1 MGAMIKS
8 GSRRNGG
15 GRRRSRRGGL
25 NADINVTPLVDV
37 MLVLLIVFMV
47 AAPLLSVGVP
57 LELPKTDAK
66 SLPAQQEPITISVN
80 EEGVIFIQD
89 AEIALDD
96 LAPKLVAV
104 SANGY
109 DERIYLRADES
120 SDYGAVM
127 MVMAR
132 VNAAGFSN
140 LGLVT
145 DPVNA
150 NAGK

>member
-1 MGAMIKS
+1 MGANIQRGVGKNS
-8 GSRRNGG
+8 
-15 GRRRSRRGGL
+15 GRRRHRRTGL

-57 LELPKTDAK
+57 IELPKTDAK
-66 SLPAQQEPITISVN
+66 SLPSKTEPITISVN
-80 EEGVIFIQD
+80 AAGEIFIQD

-96 LAPKLVAV
+96 IATRLVAI
-104 SANGY
+104 SNNGY
-109 DERIYLRADES
+109 DERIYLRGDGAADYES
-120 SDYGAVM
+120 VM
-127 MVMAR
+127 KVMAR

-145 DPVNA
+145 DPVSA
-150 NAGK
+150 N

>member
-1 MGAMIKS
+1 MIQR
-8 GSRRNGG
+8 GVGRNS
-15 GRRRSRRGGL
+15 GRRRNRRSGL

-57 LELPKTDAK
+57 IELPKTDAK
-66 SLPAQQEPITISVN
+66 SLPSQTEPITISVDAA
-80 EEGVIFIQD
+80 GLIFIQETEISLD
-89 AEIALDD
+89 EIATRLI
-96 LAPKLVAV
+96 AI
-104 SANGY
+104 SNNGY
-109 DERIYLRADES
+109 DERIYLRGDGQANYE
-120 SDYGAVM
+120 AVM
-127 MVMAR
+127 KVMAR

-150 NAGK
+150 N

>member
-1 MGAMIKS
+1 MGASVGHKS
-8 GSRRNGG
+8 RGGS
-15 GRRRSRRGGL
+15 GRRRHRRSGL

-66 SLPAQQEPITISVN
+66 ALPSQEEPITISVDR
-80 EEGVIFIQD
+80 EGKVFIQD
-89 AEIALDD
+89 TEILIDD
-96 LAPKLVAV
+96 LAPRLIAI
-104 SANGY
+104 SENGY
-109 DERIYLRADES
+109 DERIYLRGDEN
-120 SDYGAVM
+120 SDYGAVIK
-127 MVMAR
+127 VMAR

-145 DPVNA
+145 DPVSN
-150 NAGK
+150 K